1 MTRKDLNP
9 DSDLFEQITKD
20 MGLTTSNTAAGT
32 YIRYPPI
39 SGGDSPRCDPKY
51 PGTCRPRQ
59 PANPYNRGCPK
70 DGRCRDVPPHP
81 PTINI

>member
-1 MTRKDLNP
+1 MSNLKGTSRVMVVAILIAACVFMN
-9 DSDLFEQITKD
+9 
-20 MGLTTSNTAAGT
+20 SNTAAGT

-51 PGTCRPRQ
+51 PRTCRPRQ

-70 DGRCRDVPPHP
+70 DGCRDAPPHP